1 MTNEKTT
8 AEPTAILDN
17 TPAPTPVAQEK
28 QTIEPTT
35 APVEP
40 SDALRS
46 EEIEERAVY
55 DGDVSDTI
63 LAKLSAYYREY
74 ADGEVYCIYRADQYN
89 YYLIFGA
96 YENGTFSEATV
107 VQYHVQS
114 NYTTIDCQVTV
125 TEDRTIRPDLSGDT
139 GYVYSNIQ
147 GYLPSRYIDS
157 KAISTQKSS
166 HVVTICIVLCMI
178 VAIIGIWFHKIRRRW
193 L

>member
-1 MTNEKTT
+1 MNVEKNT

-17 TPAPTPVAQEK
+17 TPVPSPSQEEK
-28 QTIEPTT
+28 QTIEPTEV
-35 APVEP
+35 PVETVEP
-40 SDALRS
+40 LRS

-55 DGDVSDTI
+55 DGDVSDAI

-74 ADGEVYCIYRADQYN
+74 ADGEVYAIYRADLYN

-114 NYTTIDCQVTV
+114 NYTTTDCQVTV

-139 GYVYSNIQ
+139 GYVYSNIE

-157 KAISTQKSS
+157 KAISTQKTS
-166 HVVTICIVLCMI
+166 HVVTVCIVLCMI

>member
-1 MTNEKTT
+1 MNEKTT

-17 TPAPTPVAQEK
+17 TPNPTPVSDTK
-28 QTIEPTT
+28 QTVIPTT

-40 SDALRS
+40 SETLRS
-46 EEIEERAVY
+46 DETVERAVY

-74 ADGEVYCIYRADQYN
+74 ADGEVYAIYRADQYN
-89 YYLIFGA
+89 YYLIFGD

-107 VQYHVQS
+107 VQYHIQS
-114 NYTTIDCQVTV
+114 SYTTTDCHVTV

-139 GYVYSNIQ
+139 GYVYSNIE

-157 KAISTQKSS
+157 KAISTQKTS
-166 HVVTICIVLCMI
+166 HVVTVCIVLCMI